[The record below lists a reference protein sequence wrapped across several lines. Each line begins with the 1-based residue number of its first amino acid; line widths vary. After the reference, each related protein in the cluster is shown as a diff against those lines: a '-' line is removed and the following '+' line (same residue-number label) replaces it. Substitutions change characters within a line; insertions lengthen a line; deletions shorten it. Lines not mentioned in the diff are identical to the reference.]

1 MTLLMSKAITLLI
14 QRKLMKI
21 ESQSAET
28 IINVAGNLNNSGALS
43 IENLYLNA
51 SGGETLDL
59 IKPDQDSLKA
69 QFSVDYLKI
78 LESDFEQKKLVPREA
93 ISDIENLLKEHS
105 EVAIVGH
112 PGVGKTTLLYELS
125 KRFNS
130 VIYFNVKGKSTKTVV
145 LHLLNKICLSSNQPL
160 LSINDVD
167 TALEMLQYQLQ
178 NSTITF
184 FLDECESSE
193 DTISKII
200 NLRKGNNHFLYATQ
214 SDVIFQTPNIS
225 IYPIENFTRDEAEL
239 FLEIYGIKLDVL
251 RLNELFDASQC
262 NALYLFY
269 FSQYNITPLPQGI
282 ENYHSAIWKSLSDR
296 EQESLIYLA
305 ISYSPMTLK
314 ELASVL
320 EFESLIQ
327 ATNFIKDFRL
337 VALGDEAHLEVFHP
351 SFKKF
356 IIHELESY
364 GTLEDYQRKLGTL
377 YLENGDLIQA
387 TYLLLDHDPD
397 SIESFGFDVLPLVIN
412 KGDFELANRLILKL
426 LNKKRS
432 VLIEGYLKFHLYINL
447 RYLHQQNE
455 ADQIGDEAL
464 QLLKKSKNKRLY
476 TAALMNK
483 AVDLIERGDTIE
495 GLKLANKIIEED
507 DKSDKQYSGQLL
519 VSLSKIYVD
528 LFQHE
533 KAANTAKK
541 AYELFAK
548 TKDEY
553 GLFTSLANLASSL
566 AMLDDYKDLAGTY
579 ALKLLE
585 TNSNS
590 TFFGVELIALNV
602 LTSLNRQWKN
612 IPEAKKHGHKAVL
625 LCQRYKLEQRVV
637 LNLVNYGNIFRDNN
651 EIDQALSIY
660 EEALTL
666 ATELNLKR
674 EISRIYWIISNIN
687 FEKGNIP
694 LAIEQIDKSIDLS
707 NEMNYDYG
715 SAHGYEERGEI
726 LEEIED
732 FASAGESFE
741 RSFHIFLR
749 MGNMTRYANRVLTK
763 AILNYAEANELKQ
776 LDKLVKLSLN
786 SIGSD
791 QFIDLSGI
799 TDHDI
804 KSFDIHKYIEQLT
817 LKSIESKNVSNNI
830 SSYLSYL
837 KHCKKDSTQNSKDFK
852 KVVLLLARNISHNEY
867 IRTSLG
873 ILIEQSEELLNYDD
887 IKEII
892 ASFGNSEFTFF
903 SRETQYDLILQVC
916 LVGGFSFEIICY
928 KDELITIKI
937 ALCFILF
944 LSAIPNCFQLDRE
957 KKEAFVRITLIL
969 KSTLETVIPKLP
981 KINFED
987 DIQSAI
993 IVREKSSDPL
1003 FVCINDDFSI
1013 FSDLSREN
1021 VSRCN
1026 MFLIRSLYDQL
1037 ITHYYQVKSSTIRKS
1052 TKPISQI
1059 IANFYDLIDIALIE
1073 KSKNDYQVDLS
1084 YLATNFKN

>member
-1 MTLLMSKAITLLI
+1 MSWAITPLI

-28 IINVAGNLNNSGALS
+28 IINVAGSLNNSGELK

-51 SGGETLDL
+51 SGDETVNF
-59 IKPDQDSLKA
+59 IKPDQDYLRA
-69 QFSVDYLKI
+69 QFSVDYLNI
-78 LESDFEQKKLVPREA
+78 LESDFEQKKLIPREA
-93 ISDIENLLKEHS
+93 ISEIEKLLNENS
-105 EVAIVGH
+105 EVAIIGR

-145 LHLLNKICLSSNQPL
+145 LHLLNKICLSNNQPL
-160 LSINDVD
+160 LSLNDVD
-167 TALEMLQYQLQ
+167 AALEMLQYQLQ
-178 NSTITF
+178 NSNITF
-184 FLDECESSE
+184 FLDECEASDE
-193 DTISKII
+193 TISKIL
-200 NLRKGNNHFLYATQ
+200 NLRKGKNRFLYATQ

-225 IYPIENFTRDEAEL
+225 IYPLENFTRAEAEL
-239 FLEIYGIKLDVL
+239 FLEIYNIKLDVL
-251 RLNELFDASQC
+251 GLNELFDASQC

-282 ENYHSAIWKSLSDR
+282 ENYHSAIWKSLSNE
-296 EQESLIYLA
+296 EQETLIYLA
-305 ISYSPMTLK
+305 ISYFPMTIK
-314 ELASVL
+314 ELASVRGL
-320 EFESLIQ
+320 DNMIEV
-327 ATNFIKDFRL
+327 TNSIKKSRL
-337 VALGDEAHLEVFHP
+337 VTIGNEGHLEVFHP
-351 SFKKF
+351 SFKNF
-356 IIHELESY
+356 IINELESY
-364 GTLEDYQRKLGTL
+364 GTLQHYQGKLGSL
-377 YLENGDLIQA
+377 YLENGNLIQA
-387 TYLLLDHDPD
+387 TYLLLDHGPD
-397 SIESFGFDVLPLVIN
+397 SIESFGFDVLPLIIN
-412 KGDFELANRLILKL
+412 KGDFELANRLIIKL
-426 LNKKRS
+426 LERKRS
-432 VLIEGYLKFHLYINL
+432 ALIEGYLKFHLSLNL
-447 RYLHQQNE
+447 RYLHQQTE
-455 ADQIGDEAL
+455 ADEMGDEAL
-464 QLLKKSKNKRLY
+464 KLLKKSKNKRLY
-476 TAALMNK
+476 TSALMSK
-483 AVDLIERGDTIE
+483 AIDLIDRGDTTE
-495 GLKLANKIIEED
+495 GLKLANKIVEED
-507 DKSDKQYSGQLL
+507 DKSDEQYSGQLL

-533 KAANTAKK
+533 KAANASKK

-548 TKDEY
+548 IKEEY
-553 GLFTSLANLASSL
+553 GLFSSLSNLASSL
-566 AMLDDYKDLAGTY
+566 SMMDDYKDLAETY

-585 TNSNS
+585 TSSSS

-612 IPEAKKHGHKAVL
+612 IPEAKKYGHKAVL

-651 EIDQALSIY
+651 EIDQAISIY

-674 EISRIYWIISNIN
+674 EIARIYWIISNIN

-707 NEMNYDYG
+707 NAMNYDYG
-715 SAHGYEERGEI
+715 SAHAYEERGEI

-732 FASAGESFE
+732 FANAGESFE
-741 RSFHIFLR
+741 RSFHVFLR

-763 AILNYAEANELKQ
+763 SILNYAEANELKQ

-786 SIGSD
+786 SVDSD

-799 TDHDI
+799 TEHNL
-804 KSFDIHKYIEQLT
+804 KSFDIHQYIEQLT
-817 LKSIESKNVSNNI
+817 LKSVESINATNNI

-837 KHCKKDSTQNSKDFK
+837 KHCKKDSIQHSKYFK
-852 KVVLLLARNISHNEY
+852 KVVLLLAKNISHNEY
-867 IRTSLG
+867 IKTSLG
-873 ILIEQSEELLNYDD
+873 ILIEQSDKLLNYED
-887 IKEII
+887 IKEVI
-892 ASFGNSEFTFF
+892 ALFGDHELTFF
-903 SRETQYDLILQVC
+903 YRETQYDLILQVC

-928 KDELITIKI
+928 KDELTTIKI

-944 LSAIPNCFQLDRE
+944 LFAIPNCFQLERE
-957 KKEAFVRITLIL
+957 KKEDFVRITLIL

-981 KINFED
+981 KINFD
-987 DIQSAI
+987 DDVQSAI
-993 IVREKSSDPL
+993 IVREKPTDPV
-1003 FVCINDDFSI
+1003 FVCINDDYPI

-1059 IANFYDLIDIALIE
+1059 IANFYDLTDIALIE
-1073 KSKNDYQVDLS
+1073 KSKIDYQVDLS
-1084 YLATNFKN
+1084 YLTNNFKN